1 MEDDFWDE
9 LHAKALSSIQTSLAN
24 DVLRE
29 VEEKT
34 TEPGIWMKLESIY
47 MMKSLLNRLYWNN
60 ALYISY

>member
-9 LHAKALSSIQTSLAN
+9 LDAKALSSIQASLTE
-24 DVLRE
+24 DVLLE

-34 TEPGIWMKLESIY
+34 TETGIRVKLEIY

-60 ALYISY
+60 PL